1 MSIMDG
7 IRRQGLR
14 DETPVFGVGD
24 TLKVHVRVREGQKT
38 RTQIFQGTVIAR
50 SGSGIEESFTVR
62 KVSSGIPIERIF
74 PVHGPNVQRIEVLKR
89 GRVRR
94 AKLNY
99 LKERIGKKA
108 RIAEKRP
115 HKKDTEKAK
124 S

>member
-1 MSIMDG
+1 MDA
-7 IRRQGLR
+7 IRRQGLK
-14 DETPVFGVGD
+14 DEIPVFAVGD

-62 KVSSGIPIERIF
+62 KVSAGIPIERIF
-74 PVHGPNVQRIEVLKR
+74 PLHGPNVQKIEVLKR

-99 LKERIGKKA
+99 LKDRIGKKA

-115 HKKDTEKAK
+115 HKKDAEKAK

>member
-1 MSIMDG
+1 LSIMDG

-74 PVHGPNVQRIEVLKR
+74 PLHGPNVQRIEVLKR

>member
-1 MSIMDG
+1 MSIMDA
-7 IRRQGLR
+7 IRRQGLK
-14 DETPVFGVGD
+14 DEIPVFAVGD

-62 KVSSGIPIERIF
+62 KVSAGIPIERIF
-74 PVHGPNVQRIEVLKR
+74 PLHGPNVQKIEVLKR

-99 LKERIGKKA
+99 LKDRIGKKA

-115 HKKDTEKAK
+115 HKKDAEKAK

>member
-74 PVHGPNVQRIEVLKR
+74 PLHGPNVQRIEVLKR